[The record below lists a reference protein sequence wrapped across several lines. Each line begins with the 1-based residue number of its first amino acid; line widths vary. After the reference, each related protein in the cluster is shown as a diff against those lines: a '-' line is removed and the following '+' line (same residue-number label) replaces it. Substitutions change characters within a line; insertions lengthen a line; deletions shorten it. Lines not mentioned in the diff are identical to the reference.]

1 MLVSLHPILLQNCHK
16 GSLGLFFFLHSQNIR
31 HQHILEAW
39 SQLQC
44 SVHVSCSPWLHG
56 PAKLAE
62 KVRHGLSCVDER
74 GGNDSEPPT
83 QYIRLESLRGRQLCP
98 CLLPAARHS
107 SAWPQ
112 THLKHG
118 TRPYNWQQKGFLLL
132 EICRGSHS
140 ACFGTPGKHLLAF
153 TWKTSQRGPISFT
166 PELAACYLLLQ
177 HPSHRQLNK
186 PRSWAIPGKGILFTD
201 LHSICARGSLH
212 HHAQLLPENATAPFS
227 TRLSQG
233 N

>member
-1 MLVSLHPILLQNCHK
+1 MSTLLYA
-16 GSLGLFFFLHSQNIR
+16 GLIPSNTAAELSQGKFRAFFFFFLHSQNIR
-31 HQHILEAW
+31 HQHILETW

-98 CLLPAARHS
+98 CLLPATRYS

-118 TRPYNWQQKGFLLL
+118 TRPYSWQQKGFLLL
-132 EICRGSHS
+132 EIRRGSHP

-153 TWKTSQRGPISFT
+153 TWETSQSR
-166 PELAACYLLLQ
+166 A
-177 HPSHRQLNK
+177 
-186 PRSWAIPGKGILFTD
+186 
-201 LHSICARGSLH
+201 SLPLWGG
-212 HHAQLLPENATAPFS
+212 AVY
-227 TRLSQG
+227 
-233 N
+233 

>member
-107 SAWPQ
+107 FAWPQ

-153 TWKTSQRGPISFT
+153 TWKTSQRGPIPFT

-177 HPSHRQLNK
+177 HPST
-186 PRSWAIPGKGILFTD
+186 RSWTNQGAGQFLAKESCLLIYTASVHEVHCIIM
-201 LHSICARGSLH
+201 HSFY
-212 HHAQLLPENATAPFS
+212 QKMPLLPS
-227 TRLSQG
+227 VQD
-233 N
+233 

>member
-1 MLVSLHPILLQNCHK
+1 MLVSFHPILLQNCHK
-16 GSLGLFFFLHSQNIR
+16 GSLGLFFFFFLHSQNIR
-31 HQHILEAW
+31 HQHILETW

-98 CLLPAARHS
+98 CLLPATRYS

-118 TRPYNWQQKGFLLL
+118 TQPYSWQQKGFLLL
-132 EICRGSHS
+132 EIHRGSHP

-153 TWKTSQRGPISFT
+153 TWETSQSR
-166 PELAACYLLLQ
+166 A
-177 HPSHRQLNK
+177 
-186 PRSWAIPGKGILFTD
+186 
-201 LHSICARGSLH
+201 SLPLWGG
-212 HHAQLLPENATAPFS
+212 AVY
-227 TRLSQG
+227 
-233 N
+233 